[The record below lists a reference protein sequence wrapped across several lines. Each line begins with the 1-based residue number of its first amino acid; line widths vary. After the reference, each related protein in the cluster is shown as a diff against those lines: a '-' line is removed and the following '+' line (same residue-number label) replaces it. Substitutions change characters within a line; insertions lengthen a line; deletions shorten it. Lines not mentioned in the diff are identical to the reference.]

1 MQDYLI
7 RPYSRSAWIIP
18 IRGILPWKGCTSAVM
33 LDEVENMP
41 PSSPGPI
48 TSPAQNDYHIAWTRI
63 SVASFWDFLL
73 AIQQAKT
80 LGPISISFHA
90 ASPPIISFTRPT
102 NELDQDTNR
111 STFSKDITS
120 KSFENS
126 VFRPSL
132 QVVDHIKV
140 YHDVTY
146 AMYLRNVLDAWSYHF
161 RPTHDVG
168 SRVHDEGD
176 ATGMAGERQTIPL
189 INEAESK
196 KVRILK
202 GAALV
207 LVDESSNGV
216 LLL

>member
-1 MQDYLI
+1 
-7 RPYSRSAWIIP
+7 
-18 IRGILPWKGCTSAVM
+18 
-33 LDEVENMP
+33 MP

-48 TSPAQNDYHIAWTRI
+48 TSPAQNDYHIAWTRM

-111 STFSKDITS
+111 STSSKDITS
-120 KSFENS
+120 KSFANS

-140 YHDVTY
+140 YHNVTY
-146 AMYLRNVLDAWSYHF
+146 AMYLRNVLDAWSYRF

-176 ATGMAGERQTIPL
+176 VTDMAEEKGVKGGVRQTIPL

>member
-1 MQDYLI
+1 
-7 RPYSRSAWIIP
+7 
-18 IRGILPWKGCTSAVM
+18 M
-33 LDEVENMP
+33 LDGVENMP

-48 TSPAQNDYHIAWTRI
+48 TSLTQNDSHIVWTRT

-73 AIQQAKT
+73 AVQQAKT

-90 ASPPIISFTRPT
+90 ASPPIISLTPPT
-102 NELDQDTNR
+102 NDLDRDTNR
-111 STFSKDITS
+111 STSPKDITS
-120 KSFENS
+120 KSFANP
-126 VFRPSL
+126 VFCPSL

-140 YHDVTY
+140 YHNVTY
-146 AMYLRNVLDAWSYHF
+146 AMYLRNALDAWSYHF
-161 RPTHDVG
+161 RPTRDV
-168 SRVHDEGD
+168 SSQVHDEGE
-176 ATGMAGERQTIPL
+176 ATGMADGEGGVRHTIPL
-189 INEAESK
+189 LNDAESK

>member
-1 MQDYLI
+1 MQDYLV

-18 IRGILPWKGCTSAVM
+18 VRGVLPWKGCTSAVM
-33 LDEVENMP
+33 SDEVENMP
-41 PSSPGPI
+41 PV
-48 TSPAQNDYHIAWTRI
+48 QNDYHIAWTRM

-73 AIQQAKT
+73 TIQQAKT

-90 ASPPIISFTRPT
+90 ASPPTISFTHPT
-102 NELDQDTNR
+102 NELDLDTNR
-111 STFSKDITS
+111 STSLKDITS
-120 KSFENS
+120 KSIANP
-126 VFRPSL
+126 VFRVSL

-146 AMYLRNVLDAWSYHF
+146 AMYLRNVLDAWSYRFH
-161 RPTHDVG
+161 PAHDAG
-168 SRVHDEGD
+168 SQIHDEGD
-176 ATGMAGERQTIPL
+176 ATGMGEKKAVESGERQTIPL